1 MTPLF
6 DKVSDMKQTI
16 LVTGGAGYIGSW
28 IVKDL
33 IEKGHTVRVSV
44 RDKSKTEKYS
54 HLLDLDKQF
63 SGTIEL
69 WEADL
74 TVPNSFDEVAKGCDS
89 IIHVASPFL
98 LSLDNP
104 QQNLID
110 PALKGTQHVLNAA
123 TKSGTVKKIVLTSSI
138 ASIYGD
144 NSDWDVAKFPNGMNE
159 SQFNE
164 TSSIDHQPYS
174 YSKVLAE
181 KEAWKIHDTQNSWD
195 LVVIN
200 PGFVMGPALTTTSNS
215 GSIDFMNDIL
225 KGKFKMGAPELQ
237 FSFVDVRD
245 IAKAHILAL
254 ENPKAKGRHVITN
267 VEMNVMELASIIETG
282 FPKQFKL
289 PKMNAPKL
297 LMLILGPLFGVTRK
311 FVKLNVGH
319 PLKLDNSKGK
329 KELGMTYTPIENTII
344 DMVNW
349 MK

>member
-1 MTPLF
+1 
-6 DKVSDMKQTI
+6 MKQTI

-54 HLLDLDKQF
+54 HLLNLEKDHT
-63 SGTIEL
+63 GTVEL
-69 WEADL
+69 WEANL
-74 TVPNSFDEVAKGCDS
+74 TVLNSFDAAAKGCDS
-89 IIHVASPFL
+89 IIHVASPFT
-98 LSLDNP
+98 LSLKNP

-110 PALKGTQHVLNAA
+110 PALKGTQNVLNAA

-144 NSDWDVAKFPNGMNE
+144 NVDWDASLLPNGFSE
-159 SQFNE
+159 DQFNE
-164 TSSIDHQPYS
+164 TSSLLHQPYS

-181 KEAWKIHDTQNSWD
+181 KEAWKIYDSQNMWD

-215 GSIDFMNDIL
+215 GSIDFMNDVVT
-225 KGKFKMGAPELQ
+225 GKFKMGAPELQ

-267 VEMNVMELASIIETG
+267 VEMGVMKMTQIIETA
-282 FPKQFKL
+282 FPNKFKL
-289 PKMNAPKL
+289 PKMKSPKW
-297 LMLILGPLFGVTRK
+297 LMLLIGPLFGVTRQ
-311 FVKLNVGH
+311 FVKLNIGH
-319 PLKLDNSKGK
+319 PLKLNNSKGK
-329 KELGMTYTPIENTII
+329 RELGMTYTPIEKTIV
-344 DMVNW
+344 DMVKFMN
-349 MK
+349 

>member
-1 MTPLF
+1 
-6 DKVSDMKQTI
+6 MKQTI

-33 IEKGHTVRVSV
+33 IEKGHTIRVSV
-44 RDKSKTEKYS
+44 RDKSKTEKYN
-54 HLLDLDKQF
+54 HLLELDKKS
-63 SGTIEL
+63 SGTVEL
-69 WEADL
+69 WEANL
-74 TVPNSFDEVAKGCDS
+74 TVPNSFDAVAKGCDS
-89 IIHVASPFL
+89 IIHVASPFT
-98 LSLDNP
+98 LSLKNP

-110 PALKGTQHVLNAA
+110 PALKGTQNVLNAA

-138 ASIYGD
+138 AAIFGD
-144 NSDWDVAKFPNGMNE
+144 NMEWDASKLPNGFDEN
-159 SQFNE
+159 QFNE
-164 TSSIDHQPYS
+164 TSSLTHQPYS

-181 KEAWKIHDTQNSWD
+181 KEAWKIHGGQTMWD

-215 GSIDFMNDIL
+215 GSIDFMNDVL
-225 KGKFKMGAPELQ
+225 SGKFKMGAPELQ

-267 VEMNVMELASIIETG
+267 VEMNVMKLTSIIETA
-282 FPKQFKL
+282 FPNQFKL
-289 PKMNAPKL
+289 PKMNAPKW
-297 LMLILGPLFGVTRK
+297 LMLILGPLFGITRQ
-311 FVKLNVGH
+311 FVKLNIGH
-319 PLKLDNSKGK
+319 PLKLNNSKGK
-329 KELGMTYTPIENTII
+329 KELGMTYRSIENTIV